1 MMIRD
6 YKHLIKLQ
14 HIHTEQMHLKYA
26 KARSKVLFFMIMQM
40 KCLLI

>member
-14 HIHTEQMHLKYA
+14 QIHTEQMFL
-26 KARSKVLFFMIMQM
+26 
-40 KCLLI
+40 KCLKVKNAKSMQSESDIENAD